1 MRVII
6 REIVNFKNRCVWSS
20 KGFVHVCKT
29 EASMRQWI
37 IANLISGYFTFVVP
51 ISHTEQAILLAAGI
65 LILAAECMNTA
76 IERVVDDISKEFRIA
91 AQQAKDAGSAAV
103 AMTAIAAG
111 IVWLVVLYH
120 VYF

>member
-1 MRVII
+1 MQFII

-20 KGFVHVCKT
+20 NGLVHVCKT

-37 IANLISGYFTFVVP
+37 VANVISGYFTFVTP
-51 ISHTEQAILLAAGI
+51 ISHTEQAILLAGGI

-76 IERVVDDISKEFRIA
+76 IERVVDDISNEFRSA
-91 AQQAKDAGSAAV
+91 AKQAKDAGSAAV
-103 AMTAIAAG
+103 AITAIAAG
-111 IVWLVVLYH
+111 IAWLVVLCH

>member
-1 MRVII
+1 MQFII

-20 KGFVHVCKT
+20 NGVLHVCKT

-76 IERVVDDISKEFRIA
+76 IERVVDDISKEFRSA

-103 AMTAIAAG
+103 AITAIAAG
-111 IVWLVVLYH
+111 IAWIVVLCN